1 MSLVTPLVSY
11 DTIKINGVDISLSSK
26 CRASFIAPYNKINI
40 EMTPTNCSLSY
51 FEVRVTG
58 SEESYD
64 IGVGA
69 NAYWTT
75 NIAANLTHTFT
86 IEINSTNFSLGDR
99 DYRISLY
106 AKSALDGSWD
116 VTYLFFTVD
125 GEEFILADDSSFNVL
140 TTRDIPSTN

>member
-11 DTIKINGVDISLSSK
+11 DAIKINGVDISLSSK

-51 FEVRVTG
+51 FEVRVTE

-75 NIAANLTHTFT
+75 NIAANSTHTFT
-86 IEINSTNFSLGDR
+86 IEINSTNFSLGDG

-106 AKSALDGSWD
+106 AKSALDDSWD
-116 VTYLFFTVD
+116 VTYLFFTVG
-125 GEEFILADDSSFNVL
+125 GEEFTLADGSSFEVL
-140 TTRDIPSTN
+140 TQRAVPSIT

>member
-106 AKSALDGSWD
+106 AKSALDDSWD

-140 TTRDIPSTN
+140 TTKDIPSTN

>member
-106 AKSALDGSWD
+106 AKSALDDSWD

-140 TTRDIPSTN
+140 TTKDIPSMN